1 MTPAAANLLLDMSDV
16 ARLAG
21 VQRSVVS
28 MWRSRSASTADPFP
42 APWGEEAGRL
52 RFDAE
57 EVADWLMRTGH
68 GNNTTARED
77 AAAAAAPSGYTFT
90 DRDHVGEL
98 EALITLIAL
107 ADVEEDNSPH
117 ELDVLAGEVDPEDR
131 VLRREVAAHGRR
143 GVPWTGFAA
152 RVIDAA
158 YSPAEAL
165 AVVARRADSV
175 GPASGSASRLTEP
188 AVSLIIDMTRALLG
202 EVGPSVVLDPHDVEL
217 SVAIAAV
224 LGDDATLTLPASSN
238 ARRLRR
244 RLLAAGIPVSVASA
258 PGAVT
263 VARVPAEREDDAIAM
278 LTSVEELALS
288 MHDADAAIVVG
299 PARALVDA
307 VAPDAE
313 RIRADILRT
322 GRVRAIVRLAP
333 GLVPGAVREALAVW
347 LLGVPQGGAPIAE
360 RLTAVADL
368 TDRPLTA
375 GTRGDLVSD
384 LVTGFQG
391 PQEIRS
397 RAFVF
402 ARFVRTAS
410 LQARR
415 GSLLPAAP
423 HATRIIDPAMLA
435 ARLDIEAAAVR
446 DDVRTFPTAPS
457 SAPALARL
465 TQLIADGHVRV
476 ISGTRIDPAS
486 LGATG
491 LTVLTAAQLDGSAAS
506 RIDPLTFAER
516 HPSAVLTRPGDV
528 VFRTS
533 PTAAA
538 WVDREGAKVVAYPA
552 RVIRV
557 NSSDPGGLVPEVI
570 AADIAGAVGGPGAW
584 KRWMLR
590 RVSPQTIAPLRAALD
605 EVEAARSALYARVR
619 RLEQY
624 SALLV
629 DGATTGAAAV
639 ISAPPAA
646 SAASTR

>member
-1 MTPAAANLLLDMSDV
+1 MTTAAATLLMDMSDV

-42 APWGEEAGRL
+42 APLGDEGGRL

-68 GNNTTARED
+68 GNNTSARED
-77 AAAAAAPSGYTFT
+77 TAAAAAPGGYTFANQN
-90 DRDHVGEL
+90 HVGEL

-107 ADVEEDNSPH
+107 ADVGEDNSPH
-117 ELDVLAGEVDPEDR
+117 ELDVLAGEIDPDDR

-143 GVPWTGFAA
+143 GAPWTGFAA
-152 RVIDAA
+152 RLIDAA

-188 AVSLIIDMTRALLG
+188 AVSLIIDMTRALLD
-202 EVGPSVVLDPHDVEL
+202 EVGPSVILDPHDVEL

-224 LGDDATLTLPASSN
+224 LGDDATLTLPASSE

-278 LTSVEELALS
+278 LSSVEELALS

-322 GRVRAIVRLAP
+322 GRVRAIVKLAP
-333 GLVPGAVREALAVW
+333 GLVTGAVREALAIW
-347 LLGVPQGGAPIAE
+347 LLGAPQGGTPIAE
-360 RLTAVADL
+360 RLTAFADL

-391 PQEIRS
+391 PREIRS

-410 LQARR
+410 LQASR
-415 GSLLPAAP
+415 GSLLPPAP
-423 HATRIIDPAMLA
+423 RVATTVDRATLP
-435 ARLDIEAAAVR
+435 ARLDIAAAAVR
-446 DDVRTFPTAPS
+446 DDLRAFPTAPS
-457 SAPALARL
+457 SAPAPAPLP
-465 TQLIADGHVRV
+465 QVIADGHVRI
-476 ISGTRIDPAS
+476 ISGIRIDPAS
-486 LGATG
+486 LGDTG
-491 LTVLTAAQLDGSAAS
+491 LTVLTAVELDGSAA
-506 RIDPLTFAER
+506 RIDQLTLAEL
-516 HPSAVLTRPGDV
+516 HPSASLTRPGDV

-538 WVDREGAKVVAYPA
+538 WVDREGSNVFAYPA

-557 NSSDPGGLVPEVI
+557 NRSDPGGLVPEVI
-570 AADIAGAVGGPGAW
+570 AADITGAASGPGAW

-605 EVEAARSALYARVR
+605 EVEAARSALYARAR

-646 SAASTR
+646 PAASTR